1 MNFKSKGLF
10 IAILILISMLA
21 ICHIT
26 NYIYSKHNKNKNKN
40 KNSFSNLSLSI
51 SKTPV
56 NTQYNQ
62 ITYDK
67 PIDPSICK
75 NINEAEIPCS
85 IISSCSSSNKNT
97 VPTTTPYELSESE
110 WAVVYKSAYEA
121 AGMEVLSRTLD
132 EKNPKTTKSNPTTT
146 AQTGYYWP

>member
-10 IAILILISMLA
+10 IAILILITMLA

-40 KNSFSNLSLSI
+40 SFSNLALSLSI
-51 SKTPV
+51 SKTPL

-62 ITYDK
+62 ITYEK

-75 NINEAEIPCS
+75 NIKEAEIPCS
-85 IISSCSSSNKNT
+85 IISSCSSASKNT
-97 VPTTTPYELSESE
+97 VPITTPYELSESE
-110 WAVVYKSAYEA
+110 WAVVYKAAYEA
-121 AGMEVLSRTLD
+121 AGLEVLSRSLS
-132 EKNPKTTKSNPTTT
+132 EMNPTSTKPSPT
-146 AQTGYYWP
+146 QTVQYWP